1 MNQIITW
8 SLKILKSREFPSQKN
23 SYSPKNIFDKG
34 AEKVYN
40 NVGFLREIGVFQE
53 LGLKNA

>member
-1 MNQIITW
+1 M
-8 SLKILKSREFPSQKN
+8 LLILRKQNYLVK
-23 SYSPKNIFDKG
+23 SPKNIFDKG

>member
-1 MNQIITW
+1 M
-8 SLKILKSREFPSQKN
+8 SCKFALEFMQTKLSEK
-23 SYSPKNIFDKG
+23 SPKNIFDKG

-53 LGLKNA
+53 LTLKNA

>member
-1 MNQIITW
+1 MQIKLFF
-8 SLKILKSREFPSQKN
+8 SSVPKN
-23 SYSPKNIFDKG
+23 SPKNIFDKG

-53 LGLKNA
+53 LTLKNA